1 MTTDLTRFEANV
13 TLLGGGELS
22 AATVSELLTLA
33 PNLVACDGGAAR
45 ALEFGLM
52 PELVVGD
59 MDSLGSEAR
68 AQIDPARILEI
79 SEQDSTDFD
88 KAIRSIETQMIL
100 GAGFM
105 GRRADHA
112 LAAFNTLVRYA
123 SRKIILVGEYDVCF
137 HAPAALRLKLEPG
150 MRVSLFPLAEL
161 VVNATGLEWPLD
173 QLKLAPAGRVGTS
186 NRANADVVEIAPGG
200 DGLLVF
206 LPRRALAAAM
216 AALSS
221 SGR

>member
-1 MTTDLTRFEANV
+1 MTAGLTRFEDNV

-45 ALEFGLM
+45 ALDFGLM
-52 PELVVGD
+52 PRLVVGD
-59 MDSLGSEAR
+59 MDSLGPQAR
-68 AQIDPARILEI
+68 AQIDPTRILEI
-79 SEQDSTDFD
+79 AEQDSTDFD
-88 KAIRSIETQMIL
+88 KAIRSIETPMIL

-123 SRKIILVGEYDVCF
+123 SRAIILVGEYDVCF
-137 HAPAALRLKLEPG
+137 HTPAALRLDLEPG
-150 MRVSLFPLAEL
+150 MRVSLFPMTEL
-161 VVNATGLEWPLD
+161 IVSAKGLEWPLD
-173 QLKLAPAGRVGTS
+173 RLKLSPAGRVGTS
-186 NRANADVVEIAPGG
+186 NRANANLVEIAPGG

-206 LPRRALAAAM
+206 LPRRALPAVID
-216 AALSS
+216 ALSS
-221 SGR
+221 SAR